1 MTHIQLSLF
10 CFSSYNLNRQ
20 YFTWH
25 LICSHFFEN
34 HKVLLCFFFL
44 LKISSFT
51 VRKFLNVRLRCLF
64 CLNSVLVGFKSNFW
78 LFFNIIWYIVD
89 TTQSLT
95 VRRDLICAELNSK
108 LFWEVKEY
116 MKYFDFKLF
125 ETVAKLYLLNVAILW
140 R

>member
-34 HKVLLCFFFL
+34 HKVLLCFVFF
-44 LKISSFT
+44 T
-51 VRKFLNVRLRCLF
+51 ANLF
-64 CLNSVLVGFKSNFW
+64 IYSKEIPERQVTLFIFLNSVLVGFKSNFW